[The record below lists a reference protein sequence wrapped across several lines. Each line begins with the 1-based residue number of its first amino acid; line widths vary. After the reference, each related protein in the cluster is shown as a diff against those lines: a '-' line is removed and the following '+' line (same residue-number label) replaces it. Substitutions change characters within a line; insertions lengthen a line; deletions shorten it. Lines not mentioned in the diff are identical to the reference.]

1 MGTAAELLVG
11 YIETFAGNGKAR
23 STGDGKLAVKA
34 GIPLPHHVALD
45 REERYLYFAESGS
58 DRVRRIDLQAGTL
71 HNFAGIGET
80 CYSGDGGPCGEAGL
94 YLPLDVAFDSQNNLY
109 ICDSGSNRI
118 RRVDHEIGIITT
130 VVGTGQHGFNGDGPA
145 LEVNLTWPAAIAFDQ
160 DDILYIAD
168 TQAHRVRRYDPRTGM
183 VATIAGTWSDED
195 EAREQPLVARNL
207 VVLSGDAIG
216 IDFSD
221 DHGWLRPECSTGV
234 DLTHY
239 LDDGKPAL
247 EARLYD
253 LVGIAVDRRGDVYVV
268 DKGSNRVRRIDRAT
282 GIITTVA
289 GVCWYGFDGDGKPAT
304 QSMLHAPEA
313 VLFDAQDNL
322 YVSDTMNHRVRRVDA
337 RSGLITTVAGNG
349 DSGYE
354 DKHMGGC
361 GAARFVA
368 KDGPGMAKHGD
379 GLLAVDAVVNSPVG
393 LALDSRGYLYI
404 CERGE
409 NKIRRVKLS

>member
-1 MGTAAELLVG
+1 MGMGVGLAVG

-23 STGDGKLAVKA
+23 STGDGKLAIKA
-34 GIPLPHHVALD
+34 GIPLPHHLALD
-45 REERYLYFAESGS
+45 KEERYLYFAESGS
-58 DRVRRIDLQAGTL
+58 DRVRRIDLKEGTL
-71 HNFAGIGET
+71 HNFAGVGET

-118 RRVDHEIGIITT
+118 RRVDHETGIITT

-168 TQAHRVRRYDPRTGM
+168 TQAHKVRMYDPRTGQ
-183 VATIAGTWSDED
+183 VTTIAGIWSPED
-195 EAREQPLVARNL
+195 EAREQPLVAKNL

-221 DHGWLRPECSTGV
+221 DHGWLMPVCSDNL
-234 DLTHY
+234 DLSLY
-239 LDDGKPAL
+239 LDDGRPAL

-253 LVGIAVDRRGDVYVV
+253 LVGIAIDSQGHVYVV
-268 DKGSNRVRRIDRAT
+268 DKGSNRVRKIDKYT
-282 GIITTVA
+282 GVISTVA
-289 GVCWYGFDGDGKPAT
+289 GVCRYGYDGDGKPAVK
-304 QSMLHAPEA
+304 SMLHAPEA
-313 VLFDAQDNL
+313 VVFDSQNNMF
-322 YVSDTMNHRVRRVDA
+322 VSDTMNHRVRKVDA
-337 RSGLITTVAGNG
+337 KTGIITTIAGNG

-354 DKHMGGC
+354 DKNMGGC
-361 GAARFVA
+361 GMARFVA
-368 KDGPGMAKHGD
+368 KEAAGLIKHGD
-379 GLLAVDAVVNSPVG
+379 GMLAVDAVVNSPVG
-393 LALDSRGYLYI
+393 LALDSQGFLYI

-409 NKIRRVKLS
+409 NKIRRVKLW